1 MISIWR
7 SMRQDRGGFW
17 IIVGYAVVAF
27 GLAVYVIASE
37 RAARLGGVLLE
48 QRILSQE
55 IKR

>member
-1 MISIWR
+1 MIFR
-7 SMRQDRGGFW
+7 EMMRDRAGLF
-17 IIVGYAVVAF
+17 IMIGYAAVVVAF

>member
-7 SMRQDRGGFW
+7 SMRLDRGGFW

>member
-1 MISIWR
+1 MTSIWR
-7 SMRQDRGGFW
+7 SMWEDRSGFW
-17 IIVGYAVVAF
+17 IVVGYAVVAL

-37 RAARLGGVLLE
+37 RASRLGGVLLE